1 MFKTLAFC
9 FFSVVFC
16 YSSFVF
22 GQNVVTEINSDSASS
37 LTGDMITEKI
47 FKISVSGRIIVIT
60 NSNEVLIKGDFI
72 SIIFNQDL
80 VFRALIAKVTKAYV
94 GIKVVKIYNEEILK
108 KLKPGDS
115 VLIIRG
121 DDSYYRKKDEVG
133 EDVEGKIKTEDNLFD
148 DTLLEEDLTLQENS
162 KRILKQDN
170 IISVSYA
177 FVEGVNTDHSS
188 HRFGQ
193 FNGQW
198 AYQFLDNVWG
208 ELGFGQHR
216 ISDFPDDGLDT
227 SVTNFTF
234 RVKYTFAGPFY
245 SYIKPYFGFQVI
257 RASDSTD
264 TDTTQEQLDKE
275 TALYEKTEKTTPVV
289 GITFLKRLV
298 PGWFIHGNLGSDL
311 FAMGFSLEF

>member
-1 MFKTLAFC
+1 MLKTLAFC
-9 FFSVVFC
+9 FFSFIFC
-16 YSSFVF
+16 YPSFVL
-22 GQNVVTEINSDSASS
+22 GQNVVSEINNNLESS

-47 FKISVSGRIIVIT
+47 FKISVSGRIIVLT

-94 GIKVVKIYNEEILK
+94 GIKVVKIYNEEVLK

-121 DDSYYRKKDEVG
+121 DDSYYKKKEEGSDEV
-133 EDVEGKIKTEDNLFD
+133 DGKIKTEDNLFD
-148 DTLLEEDLTLQENS
+148 DTLLEEDLTLEENS
-162 KRILKQDN
+162 KRVLKQDN
-170 IISVSYA
+170 IVSACYA
-177 FVEGVNTDHSS
+177 FVEGVDTDHTT

-198 AYQFLDNVWG
+198 AYQFLDNVWA
-208 ELGFGQHR
+208 EIGFGQHR
-216 ISDFPDDGLDT
+216 ITDFPDSGLDT
-227 SVTNFTF
+227 SVINFTF

-245 SYIKPYFGFQVI
+245 TFIKPYFGFQVV
-257 RASDSTD
+257 RASDSND
-264 TDTTQEQLDKE
+264 TDALQEQLDRE
-275 TALYEKTEKTTPVV
+275 AELYKNTEKNTPIV

-298 PGWFIHGNLGSDL
+298 PGWFINGNLGSDM